1 MRLAVGEVAVSAPKV
16 LVVGGGLSGVSAAAA
31 LREAG
36 CTVELVERESRPGGR
51 AAAREREGFR
61 LDAAPHLVCARERRL
76 AALITA
82 AGLEARLLPLRPVA
96 LVQARAGRLEPAPPA
111 GRALEVARIGGVR
124 LREALRLVRLGRL
137 ERRFA
142 DLLDPE
148 APERAVR
155 LDDRSLADFVRL
167 YFGPT
172 VLERWAEPISVSD
185 RLADASETSRVALL
199 LASRARGA
207 APLGTLRGS
216 AGEIAEAL
224 LRPAEDA
231 LGVEARGLEHSGAAF
246 ALDTSAGTRSAEAV
260 VLALPARETLRVAER
275 VLVPAEAEALAA
287 LRVAPAIVMHVALER
302 APLAKATRVR
312 VPRAEALPLASVCVE
327 PGGSGSP
334 APADGA
340 LVSLVA
346 APAWSRAQLEAD
358 DGVIEKDLLGALERI
373 LPRASQAPRFCEIRR
388 YASAVPRFDVG
399 AYRRLARL
407 RALATEERAR
417 GRRLYFAGDQWLAPT
432 LEGAIASGRRA
443 AHELCADFGL
453 RPARQSR

>member
-1 MRLAVGEVAVSAPKV
+1 MRLAVREVAVSAPKV
-16 LVVGGGLSGVSAAAA
+16 LVVGGGLAGVSAAAA

-36 CTVELVERESRPGGR
+36 CAVELVEREARPGGR

-76 AALITA
+76 AALIAA

-142 DLLDPE
+142 DLIDPE

-167 YFGPT
+167 YFGPS
-172 VLERWAEPISVSD
+172 VLERWAEPISGSD

-224 LRPAEDA
+224 LRPEDA
-231 LGVEARGLEHSGAAF
+231 LGVEARGLDRSGAAF
-246 ALDTSAGTRSAEAV
+246 ALDTNAGARSADAV
-260 VLALPARETLRVAER
+260 VLALPARETLRVAGR
-275 VLVPAEAEALAA
+275 TLLPAEAEALAA

-302 APLAKATRVR
+302 SPLAKATRVR
-312 VPRAEALPLASVCVE
+312 VPRAEGLPLASVSIE
-327 PGGSGSP
+327 PGGIGSP
-334 APADGA
+334 APAGAA

-346 APAWSRAQLEAD
+346 TPAWSLAQLEAG
-358 DGVIEKDLLGALERI
+358 DGVIEKDLLGALDRL
-373 LPRASQAPRFCEIRR
+373 LPRAALTPRFREIHRH
-388 YASAVPRFDVG
+388 ADAVPRFDVG
-399 AYRRLARL
+399 VYRRLARL
-407 RALATEERAR
+407 RALAGEERAR

-432 LEGAIASGRRA
+432 LEGAVASGRRA
-443 AHELCADFGL
+443 ARELCADFGL
-453 RPARQSR
+453 PAPPQSR